1 MTTTTTTTITIKTAT
16 MTQGM
21 GTVPFPR
28 SGGGKTPL
36 ATAPLNDTINAINTP
51 MMTTTTTSKTGHHH
65 NAERAVGEGRPRYRS
80 SNNITATSQTKKVQ
94 QVHNRRSYG
103 NEIRRQQQQQV
114 ETGGSGLNT
123 PDYTTGSDTGGRNG
137 GGVRPT
143 TFEFPSYESFHK
155 LRGTSREV
163 KPSGVGGVAQRPFV
177 AQRAVRVRKD
187 SSEDDEEEEEVRDR
201 SRPSVYARR
210 PVVVDRPRPRSAHFG
225 DLRVTAANDDDED
238 SLSFQRRHE
247 VEHRLR
253 RQSTRQSI
261 ELGRLQMREK
271 DDEIKPAVAI
281 STTTK
286 LGTGIPSSSTA
297 ATAAGGRFTGESVS
311 VEGGLTRRQSE
322 MASNRLRDDV
332 IEAKV
337 VLLGS
342 QGVGKSSLA
351 KRFTQGSFSPQSA
364 TVNASL
370 FTTKSVHDGV
380 GVRLQIWD
388 TCGEGAHAALIL
400 YDISDP
406 QSFEDV
412 RDWIHELRAVSEE
425 TDIFVVG
432 AKYDLAKMGKRR
444 VARRYARWK
453 LAEWLGVRTGEDLR
467 YLSTLDGARDG
478 IKAEVEVDRPL
489 RSGRQIMARS
499 QTQSTL
505 SFPSATTTTTTTTSN
520 TANPISPTVTSPL
533 SPSAT
538 SATARPSGYRFLSLL
553 SIPTSRSS
561 TSALLIEDDESDALA
576 SSITLQPGSRFT
588 SGQRANSTSSATAL
602 MAMSVTSPVTAHT
615 PTTTFAATM
624 HTHKL
629 PTSGSTSGLNLM
641 SATSSSIGMPRRK
654 SEDWSMNKAKDEF
667 LRALGNTTTQQEESE
682 AAKALRRTSGE
693 LLRPFSAD
701 IADSRTVSGKGEVVE
716 YAVDDESGWGK
727 LIVGTNV
734 RIGETSSKTGKGVI
748 EVFASLTSQ
757 LVLKRR
763 QIRIEQARRAREV
776 VDLSAAASS
785 SSGIQASGKGKT
797 RMMKTANCCT

>member
-1 MTTTTTTTITIKTAT
+1 M
-16 MTQGM
+16 
-21 GTVPFPR
+21 
-28 SGGGKTPL
+28 
-36 ATAPLNDTINAINTP
+36 
-51 MMTTTTTSKTGHHH
+51 
-65 NAERAVGEGRPRYRS
+65 S
-80 SNNITATSQTKKVQ
+80 SQAKKVQ
-94 QVHNRRSYG
+94 QQQQVYNRRSYG
-103 NEIRRQQQQQV
+103 DEIRRQQQQV
-114 ETGGSGLNT
+114 ETSGNRSGSGFNT

-137 GGVRPT
+137 QGVKPT
-143 TFEFPSYESFHK
+143 TFEFPSYESFHR

-163 KPSGVGGVAQRPFV
+163 KPSGGAGGGVTHRHFV
-177 AQRAVRVRKD
+177 ARQAVAGRKD
-187 SSEDDEEEEEVRDR
+187 SSDEDTDDGEVNR
-201 SRPSVYARR
+201 SRPAVAARR
-210 PVVVDRPRPRSAHFG
+210 PVMDRPRPRSAHFG
-225 DLRVTAANDDDED
+225 DLEDHDNDDFP
-238 SLSFQRRHE
+238 FQRRHE
-247 VEHRLR
+247 VDHRLR

-261 ELGRLQMREK
+261 ELGRLKMQEK
-271 DDEIKPAVAI
+271 DDEIKPAVSTI
-281 STTTK
+281 STF
-286 LGTGIPSSSTA
+286 GATGNPMS
-297 ATAAGGRFTGESVS
+297 AAGGAGRFTGEGGP

-322 MASNRLRDDV
+322 MASSRLRDDV

-342 QGVGKSSLA
+342 QGVGKTSLA
-351 KRFTQGSFSPQSA
+351 KRFTQGDFSPQSA

-432 AKYDLAKMGKRR
+432 AKYDLAKSGKRR

-467 YLSTLDGARDG
+467 YLSVLNGGGGDG
-478 IKAEVEVDRPL
+478 IKAEVDKDRP
-489 RSGRQIMARS
+489 RSGKQMMTRS
-499 QTQSTL
+499 QTQNTL
-505 SFPSATTTTTTTTSN
+505 NFPSAMTTTVRTPATTTYN
-520 TANPISPTVTSPL
+520 NNGNPILPTVVTSPI
-533 SPSAT
+533 
-538 SATARPSGYRFLSLL
+538 TAPQSRPNTYRFLSLL

-561 TSALLIEDDESDALA
+561 TSALLIEDEESDALA

-602 MAMSVTSPVTAHT
+602 MAMSVTLPITAHT
-615 PTTTFAATM
+615 PTTTSAGN
-624 HTHKL
+624 THKL

-667 LRALGNTTTQQEESE
+667 LRALGTTTTATTTTQSQHQEESE

-701 IADSRTVSGKGEVVE
+701 AAADGRNVLAGKGEVAE
-716 YAVDDESGWGK
+716 YAVGDESEWGK

-734 RIGETSSKTGKGVI
+734 RIGETSSKTGKGVV

-763 QIRIEQARRAREV
+763 QIRMEQARRAREV
-776 VDLSAAASS
+776 VDLSGGNAASP
-785 SSGIQASGKGKT
+785 GHHTSGKGKT
-797 RMMKTANCCT
+797 RMRKTANCCT

>member
-1 MTTTTTTTITIKTAT
+1 M
-16 MTQGM
+16 
-21 GTVPFPR
+21 
-28 SGGGKTPL
+28 
-36 ATAPLNDTINAINTP
+36 
-51 MMTTTTTSKTGHHH
+51 SKTGHHH
-65 NAERAVGEGRPRYRS
+65 NAERAVGEGRTRTCS
-80 SNNITATSQTKKVQ
+80 SNNPAISGQRKKVQ

-103 NEIRRQQQQQV
+103 DEIRRQQQV
-114 ETGGSGLNT
+114 EAGGGGSNT
-123 PDYTTGSDTGGRNG
+123 PDYTTGSDTGGNSG
-137 GGVRPT
+137 SKVGDRPT

-155 LRGTSREV
+155 LRKTSREAKLRGV
-163 KPSGVGGVAQRPFV
+163 EGGVHRPLVARRAVGGQR
-177 AQRAVRVRKD
+177 D
-187 SSEDDEEEEEVRDR
+187 SSDEEEDEDEHSR
-201 SRPSVYARR
+201 SRAPMHARR
-210 PVVVDRPRPRSAHFG
+210 PIVDRPRPRSAHFG
-225 DLRVTAANDDDED
+225 DLNDDD
-238 SLSFQRRHE
+238 SLSFQRRHD
-247 VEHRLR
+247 VEYRLR

-261 ELGRLQMREK
+261 ELGRLKMQEK
-271 DDEIKPAVAI
+271 DDEIKPAVTI
-281 STTTK
+281 STLAT
-286 LGTGIPSSSTA
+286 GTPLS
-297 ATAAGGRFTGESVS
+297 AAGGRFNGESVS

-322 MASNRLRDDV
+322 MATSRLRDDV

-342 QGVGKSSLA
+342 QGVGKTSLA

-370 FTTKSVHDGV
+370 FTRKSVHDGV

-432 AKYDLAKMGKRR
+432 AKYDLAKTGKRR

-467 YLSTLDGARDG
+467 YLSTLDGVRAG
-478 IKAEVEVDRPL
+478 NKAEVDVERL
-489 RSGRQIMARS
+489 RSGKQMMTRS
-499 QTQSTL
+499 QAQS
-505 SFPSATTTTTTTTSN
+505 SVDFPPATTTTSN
-520 TANPISPTVTSPL
+520 NGNPISPTVTSPL
-533 SPSAT
+533 SPAAAST
-538 SATARPSGYRFLSLL
+538 TRPSGYRFLSLL

-561 TSALLIEDDESDALA
+561 NSALLIEDDESDALA

-588 SGQRANSTSSATAL
+588 SGQRANSTSAATAL
-602 MAMSVTSPVTAHT
+602 MAMSVTSPMATHT
-615 PTTTFAATM
+615 PTTSTTTNAAP
-624 HTHKL
+624 HKL

-667 LRALGNTTTQQEESE
+667 LRALGTTPVQEESE

-701 IADSRTVSGKGEVVE
+701 AAGDGRNAPIKGEMVE

-734 RIGETSSKTGKGVI
+734 RIGETSSKTGKGK
-748 EVFASLTSQ
+748 S
-757 LVLKRR
+757 
-763 QIRIEQARRAREV
+763 
-776 VDLSAAASS
+776 
-785 SSGIQASGKGKT
+785 
-797 RMMKTANCCT
+797 